1 MNILSFDI
9 EEWALA
15 KVRGYGDVEKYAEY
29 DAFLNRILDVLD
41 SRKIKATCFCTGLMA
56 KDFPQVVRLIQS
68 RGHEIGCHSNC
79 HTWMNKMTEA
89 EAYADTHVA
98 VDSLEQCIGQK
109 VTCYRA
115 PAFSIG
121 EKNKWMFEILA
132 GEGITSD
139 SSVYPAARDFGGF
152 PSFAAQEP
160 CTIKYAGIS
169 LKEYPISMTQFIGRR
184 MAYSGG
190 GYFRFFPLNYVRGRI
205 ANSNYTMCYFHIND
219 LLPEL
224 RSVKTREEY
233 EAYYKEPGSLKNRY
247 IRHLKTN
254 FGKKGA
260 WRKLE
265 ELILKEDF
273 INIKQSDDI
282 INWEN
287 SKVIEL

>member
-1 MNILSFDI
+1 
-9 EEWALA
+9 
-15 KVRGYGDVEKYAEY
+15 
-29 DAFLNRILDVLD
+29 
-41 SRKIKATCFCTGLMA
+41 
-56 KDFPQVVRLIQS
+56 
-68 RGHEIGCHSNC
+68 
-79 HTWMNKMTEA
+79 
-89 EAYADTHVA
+89 
-98 VDSLEQCIGQK
+98 
-109 VTCYRA
+109 
-115 PAFSIG
+115 
-121 EKNKWMFEILA
+121 
-132 GEGITSD
+132 
-139 SSVYPAARDFGGF
+139 
-152 PSFAAQEP
+152 
-160 CTIKYAGIS
+160 
-169 LKEYPISMTQFIGRR
+169 
-184 MAYSGG
+184 
-190 GYFRFFPLNYVRGRI
+190 
-205 ANSNYTMCYFHIND
+205 MCYFHIND